1 MDVLVVGG
9 TGTVGRPTVH
19 ELVRRG
25 HMVRVLT
32 RRPDRATEAGV
43 RYVEG
48 DLTTGRGLAQAMAG
62 VDAVVDVSDIDR
74 PRGDRARVFFVEGTR
89 RLVAAEADAGVRRHV
104 LLSIVGVDRVPAGYY
119 KAKRAQEQALA
130 EAADAAG
137 VGWTVLRATQF
148 HDFAAQLA
156 ARARRGPFVL
166 VPGMTVRPVATEEV
180 AEALADAV
188 ETGPDGLLPV
198 LAGPTTMRLPDMVRA
213 LLRRLHRGGLVVPI
227 PLPGR
232 AASGTLPAPDEPA
245 RYGRRTFAE
254 WLQAQPQEAGA
265 G

>member
-1 MDVLVVGG
+1 
-9 TGTVGRPTVH
+9 
-19 ELVRRG
+19 
-25 HMVRVLT
+25 
-32 RRPDRATEAGV
+32 
-43 RYVEG
+43 
-48 DLTTGRGLAQAMAG
+48 
-62 VDAVVDVSDIDR
+62 
-74 PRGDRARVFFVEGTR
+74 
-89 RLVAAEADAGVRRHV
+89 
-104 LLSIVGVDRVPAGYY
+104 
-119 KAKRAQEQALA
+119 
-130 EAADAAG
+130 
-137 VGWTVLRATQF
+137 
-148 HDFAAQLA
+148 
-156 ARARRGPFVL
+156 
-166 VPGMTVRPVATEEV
+166 MTVRPVATEEV